1 MSLPGHLKALINEET
16 RTALWESKDV
26 KRVVLESR
34 LRLINEALE
43 INEADWLDRARK
55 WFMNK
60 AYGAEQGAKDLGRKA
75 LVNPQ
80 AIVDDPR
87 KAMGVVQKSL
97 AGAKKAVASFKQDA
111 LRSSTAINKL
121 QDAVLEVFGKMMTLA
136 DDLPPQE
143 RGKLE
148 REVMQVVGQF
158 YLAMIEEKNRIETYL
173 SALAREV
180 GQEGYNLGRSAQ
192 AMAGYA
198 PEAKPR
204 VQGSQVVEPEMAGSP
219 ALAGA
224 RA

>member
-16 RTALWESKDV
+16 RTTLWESKDV
-26 KRVVLESR
+26 QKAVLESR
-34 LRLINEALE
+34 LHLINETLE
-43 INEADWLDRARK
+43 INEAEWLDRARK

-60 AYGAEQGAKDLGRKA
+60 AFGAERGARELGKKA
-75 LVNPQ
+75 LVNPE
-80 AIVDDPR
+80 AIINDPR

-97 AGAKKAVASFKQDA
+97 ARAKKAVASFKQDA
-111 LRSSTAINKL
+111 LRSSSSINSL
-121 QDAVLEVFGKMMTLA
+121 QDSVLEVFGKLMSLA
-136 DDLPPQE
+136 DELPPQE

-158 YLAMIEEKNRIETYL
+158 YLAMMEEKNRIETYL
-173 SALAREV
+173 SHLAREV

-204 VQGSQVVEPEMAGSP
+204 VQGSRVVEPEMASLP